1 LLMAASQVI
10 GVASMLPFLKLVT
23 DPGIIESNDM
33 VHVVYEISG
42 AKDYHMFMIVAG
54 VVVLLLITLSSVL
67 TVFTFA
73 LQYKVV
79 QQTAYDIER
88 RILINYM
95 QKDYIYF
102 LSDNTSSMAK
112 QLLTEVS
119 HFSEYMLMQI
129 VLTVVHMV
137 MSMMI
142 FMLVMIVDP
151 MLAIVTMITLG
162 GSYFLA

>member
-1 LLMAASQVI
+1 MKIDRRQGIKQFVHRLYYIVGRRNTSKFALLFIAVLLMAASQVI

-95 QKDYIYF
+95 QKDYI
-102 LSDNTSSMAK
+102 
-112 QLLTEVS
+112 
-119 HFSEYMLMQI
+119 
-129 VLTVVHMV
+129 
-137 MSMMI
+137 
-142 FMLVMIVDP
+142 
-151 MLAIVTMITLG
+151 
-162 GSYFLA
+162 